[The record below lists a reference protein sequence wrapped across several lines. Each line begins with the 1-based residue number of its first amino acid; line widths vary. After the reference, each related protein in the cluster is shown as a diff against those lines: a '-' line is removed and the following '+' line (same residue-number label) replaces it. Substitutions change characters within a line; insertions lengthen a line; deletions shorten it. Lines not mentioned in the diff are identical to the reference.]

1 MATQMLSLSQPSG
14 NRSAVLCT
22 LARQKAVKAV
32 KERLRAQGLKLAQF
46 SAGDIYILADA
57 YFEVHRQ
64 RLIEAAI
71 ETVSNSQELRKLYA
85 REQRQ
90 RARALIRRSS
100 QIQWVRLCRC
110 QVQNDNDWICESK
123 H

>member
-14 NRSAVLCT
+14 NRSAVLCP

-46 SAGDIYILADA
+46 SARDIYILADA

-90 RARALIRRSS
+90 RARAIIKRDAQRA
-100 QIQWVRLCRC
+100 
-110 QVQNDNDWICESK
+110 NA
-123 H
+123 